1 MNNAELS
8 VVIAGGGTAG
18 HIEPA
23 LAVGEALKTYHGARI
38 TALGTKK
45 GLEGEIVPARGVDLR
60 MILPVPIPR
69 KPSVDLVKLPYRLIK
84 AVLQTRAV
92 LKDVNAQAV
101 FGTGGYVAAPAY
113 IAAKTKGLP
122 FYIHETN
129 ALAGMANKLGVKLGG
144 VGFNAAA
151 NSGMPGD
158 VVGVPIR
165 AEIGKDPD
173 GAAAARGRQQ
183 WGFDDSKPV
192 LLITGGSQG
201 AASINAA
208 VKAALPELVEHVQV
222 LHAYGPRNEAPQAQD
237 GYVPVPYI
245 EDMAAALAVADLT
258 VCRSGAMTV
267 AEITAA
273 GLPAIYVPLP
283 HGNGEQALNSQ
294 HVFEAGGA
302 IMIKDSDLTGQRL
315 VEEVVAIADNP
326 QRREEM
332 VAAAQDSGAGD
343 VSKMLEDRI
352 AADVRKEQ
360 EKESN

>member
-158 VVGVPIR
+158 VVGVR
-165 AEIGKDPD
+165 SEEHTSELQS
-173 GAAAARGRQQ
+173 RGH
-183 WGFDDSKPV
+183 
-192 LLITGGSQG
+192 L
-201 AASINAA
+201 
-208 VKAALPELVEHVQV
+208 
-222 LHAYGPRNEAPQAQD
+222 
-237 GYVPVPYI
+237 
-245 EDMAAALAVADLT
+245 
-258 VCRSGAMTV
+258 
-267 AEITAA
+267 
-273 GLPAIYVPLP
+273 
-283 HGNGEQALNSQ
+283 
-294 HVFEAGGA
+294 
-302 IMIKDSDLTGQRL
+302 
-315 VEEVVAIADNP
+315 
-326 QRREEM
+326 
-332 VAAAQDSGAGD
+332 
-343 VSKMLEDRI
+343 
-352 AADVRKEQ
+352 
-360 EKESN
+360 

>member
-1 MNNAELS
+1 MNKAKLS

-23 LAVGEALKTYHGARI
+23 LAVGEALKTEHGARI

-45 GLEGEIVPARGVDLR
+45 GLEGEIIPARGVDLR
-60 MILPVPIPR
+60 MIDPAPIPR
-69 KPSVDLVKLPYRLIK
+69 KPSMDMAKLPYRLSK

-113 IAAKTKGLP
+113 LAAKSIGLP
-122 FYIHETN
+122 FYVLETN

-144 VGFNAAA
+144 VGLNATP
-151 NSGMPGD
+151 NSGMAGEI
-158 VVGVPIR
+158 VGIPVR
-165 AEIGKDPD
+165 SELGQDPD
-173 GAAAARGRQQ
+173 GEAAARGREQ
-183 WGFDDSKPV
+183 WGLDDSKPV
-192 LLITGGSQG
+192 LLVTGGSQG

-208 VKAALPELVEHVQV
+208 VAEALPGLLEHVQV
-222 LHAYGPRNEAPQAQD
+222 LHAYGPRNEAPQAEE

-245 EDMAAALAVADLT
+245 DDMAAAIAVADLT

-294 HVFEAGGA
+294 PVVDAGGA
-302 IMIKDSDLTGQRL
+302 VMIPDAELDGQRL
-315 VEEVVAIADNP
+315 TEEVMQIARDP
-326 QRREEM
+326 HKREEM
-332 VAAAQDSGAGD
+332 IAAAESSGAGD
-343 VSKMLEDRI
+343 VSKMLADRI

-360 EKESN
+360 EKDSN

>member
-1 MNNAELS
+1 
-8 VVIAGGGTAG
+8 
-18 HIEPA
+18 
-23 LAVGEALKTYHGARI
+23 
-38 TALGTKK
+38 
-45 GLEGEIVPARGVDLR
+45 
-60 MILPVPIPR
+60 
-69 KPSVDLVKLPYRLIK
+69 
-84 AVLQTRAV
+84 
-92 LKDVNAQAV
+92 
-101 FGTGGYVAAPAY
+101 
-113 IAAKTKGLP
+113 
-122 FYIHETN
+122 
-129 ALAGMANKLGVKLGG
+129 
-144 VGFNAAA
+144 
-151 NSGMPGD
+151 
-158 VVGVPIR
+158 
-165 AEIGKDPD
+165 
-173 GAAAARGRQQ
+173 AAARGRQQ

-294 HVFEAGGA
+294 HVVEAGGA

-343 VSKMLEDRI
+343 VSKMLADRI